1 MNMYDLQKRIASA
14 IGKTRKTGI
23 EKIKSLGP
31 DALVDLIS
39 FTSEEYTAKIG
50 IEMNIYF
57 LI

>member
-1 MNMYDLQKRIASA
+1 MYDLQKRIASA